1 LTAGPESPKA
11 PLVFRWSLRSAP
23 LALLLAFVLAG
34 RTARA
39 ESRSVTLREAVHLA
53 MTASP
58 AAVDA
63 RLQRDVQD
71 SQREAAALP
80 PLQNPTFDSS
90 VERGSF
96 YVDVVASAQMVFRF
110 EVSGQRAARMREV
123 DELLRAR
130 DARIKVA
137 HAEVSGAV
145 ADVVGSLLAARERIV
160 EVKRGLAAAEDE
172 ERMNRAR
179 AIVGDATV
187 VDVAS
192 AEAEAGR
199 WRQVLRTAEMAVV
212 SARARLAQLVADDAI
227 DVSAALFPPEVDAR
241 VDATAVPA
249 ARALEAEASASLA
262 SAERSRREA
271 NPTLDFGPRFTR
283 GDNTELRSAVVLSG
297 QLPLF
302 RRNQAEIA
310 RAEAEAVRAKRLA
323 EVSRSVAQ
331 KRVRSA
337 EERLRIARAALADLE
352 ANAIPSAERTV
363 SAANE
368 AFRAG
373 KADFFRVLLARRDL
387 VTTRMR
393 RIEIAELAWAAYAE
407 LLTAGAIEP

>member
-1 LTAGPESPKA
+1 MTVSRESPKGDRMSRWYLRRFASALGLTSFLVIA
-11 PLVFRWSLRSAP
+11 PAHAENRLVSM
-23 LALLLAFVLAG
+23 
-34 RTARA
+34 
-39 ESRSVTLREAVHLA
+39 REAVHLA
-53 MTASP
+53 ETAAPS
-58 AAVDA
+58 AVDA

-71 SQREAAALP
+71 SQREPAALP

-90 VERGSF
+90 VERGAF
-96 YVDVVASAQMVFRF
+96 YVDVVASAQVVFRF

-137 HAEVSGAV
+137 HAEVAGAV
-145 ADVVGSLLAARERIV
+145 ADVVGSLVAARERIS

-212 SARARLAQLVADDAI
+212 AARARLAQLLGDDAI
-227 DVSAALFPPEVDAR
+227 DVESALFPPEV
-241 VDATAVPA
+241 AVAHDTSALPVA
-249 ARALEAEASASLA
+249 KALEAESAASLA

-297 QLPLF
+297 QLPVF
-302 RRNQAEIA
+302 RRNQAEVA
-310 RAEAEAVRAKRLA
+310 RAEAEAVRARRLA

-331 KRVRSA
+331 RRIRSA
-337 EERLRIARAALADLE
+337 EERLRIARAALGDLE
-352 ANAIPSAERTV
+352 ANAIPAAERTV
-363 SAANE
+363 SAAHE
-368 AFRAG
+368 AFKAG

-387 VTTRMR
+387 VTTRIR

>member
-1 LTAGPESPKA
+1 MTLTLESPKGLRMSRRFA
-11 PLVFRWSLRSAP
+11 SRVALALVLGP
-23 LALLLAFVLAG
+23 LAFAEP
-34 RTARA
+34 ARA
-39 ESRSVTLREAVHLA
+39 EERRVSLREAVHLA
-53 MTASP
+53 MVAAP
-58 AAVDA
+58 AAIDA
-63 RLQRDVQD
+63 RLQRDVQE

-90 VERGSF
+90 VERGAY
-96 YVDVVASAQMVFRF
+96 YVDVVASAQLVFRF

-123 DELLRAR
+123 DELMRAR
-130 DARIKVA
+130 DARLKVA

-145 ADVVGSLLAARERIV
+145 ADVVGSLVAARERIA

-179 AIVGDATV
+179 AVVGDATV

-212 SARARLAQLVADDAI
+212 GARARLAQLLGDDATEI
-227 DVSAALFPPEVDAR
+227 DVALFPPEVEAR
-241 VDATAVPA
+241 FEAEKVPV
-249 ARALEAEASASLA
+249 ARALEAEAAASLA

-283 GDNTELRSAVVLSG
+283 GDNTELRSAIVLSG
-297 QLPLF
+297 QLPVF
-302 RRNQAEIA
+302 RRNQAEVA
-310 RAEAEAVRAKRLA
+310 RSEAEAVRSKRLA
-323 EVSRSVAQ
+323 EVSRSVSQ
-331 KRVRSA
+331 RRVRAA
-337 EERLRIARAALADLE
+337 EERLRIARAALTDLE
-352 ANAIPSAERTV
+352 ANAIPAAERTV
-363 SAANE
+363 SAAHE
-368 AFRAG
+368 AFKAG

>member
-1 LTAGPESPKA
+1 MTLTLESPKG
-11 PLVFRWSLRSAP
+11 LRMSRRFASRVALALALGP
-23 LALLLAFVLAG
+23 LAFAEP
-34 RTARA
+34 ARA
-39 ESRSVTLREAVHLA
+39 EERRVSLREAVHLA
-53 MTASP
+53 MVAAP
-58 AAVDA
+58 AAIDA
-63 RLQRDVQD
+63 RLQRDVQE

-90 VERGSF
+90 VERGAY
-96 YVDVVASAQMVFRF
+96 YVDVVASAQLVFRF

-123 DELLRAR
+123 DELMRAR
-130 DARIKVA
+130 DARMKVA
-137 HAEVSGAV
+137 HAEVAGAV
-145 ADVVGSLLAARERIV
+145 ADVVGALVAARERIA

-179 AIVGDATV
+179 AVVGDATV

-199 WRQVLRTAEMAVV
+199 WREVLRTAEMAVV
-212 SARARLAQLVADDAI
+212 GARARLAQLLGDDATEI
-227 DVSAALFPPEVDAR
+227 DVALFPPEVEAR
-241 VDATAVPA
+241 FEAEKVPV
-249 ARALEAEASASLA
+249 ARALEAEAAASLA

-283 GDNTELRSAVVLSG
+283 GDNTELRSAIVLSG
-297 QLPLF
+297 QLPVF
-302 RRNQAEIA
+302 RRNQAEVA
-310 RAEAEAVRAKRLA
+310 RSEAEAVRSKRLA
-323 EVSRSVAQ
+323 EVSRSVSQ
-331 KRVRSA
+331 RRVRAA
-337 EERLRIARAALADLE
+337 EERLRIARAALTDLE
-352 ANAIPSAERTV
+352 ANAIPAAERTV
-363 SAANE
+363 SAAHE
-368 AFRAG
+368 AFKAG